1 MGKVSKRIT
10 TSATEQTVTNT
21 IGEIV
26 ENKVGGIPKLITPI
40 EFKTRNQKRL
50 YKAIESHKNNIVMV
64 TAMAIVVKTQ
74 VEFVPIENAA
84 PGFRT
89 NQNFKYS
96 PII

>member
-10 TSATEQTVTNT
+10 KSATEQTVTNT

-50 YKAIESHKNNIVMV
+50 YKAIEYLN
-64 TAMAIVVKTQ
+64 
-74 VEFVPIENAA
+74 
-84 PGFRT
+84 
-89 NQNFKYS
+89 
-96 PII
+96 